1 MICSL
6 PSCSYEIELQNG
18 CLRHKEAL
26 LSSLPLSDNAV
37 AIITDETVAE
47 LYALQ
52 ICQWIQSTGRK
63 TVCLTFPSGE
73 ASKTRETKQALENQ
87 LLEGGFGRDTCIV
100 AIGGGVVT
108 DIAGYVAAT
117 YCRGVPVIM
126 VPTTLMAMVD
136 ASIGGKN
143 GVNVPQGK
151 NLVGTI
157 YQPKKV
163 LIDPSALHTLSLPEL
178 KNGFVEMIKH
188 GVIADKAYIEFLER
202 HVSQLLAFDSP
213 MLERALLMGCSIKKG
228 IVEQDERER
237 GKRHL
242 LNFGHT
248 IGHALECVS
257 GYLLPHGEAVALGMV
272 AEGQI
277 AVLLGVLPRYA
288 YERMCTLIQAY
299 GLPIHAPMSLSAH
312 DVWNAMIMDKK
323 SLRGQ
328 PRIVLLSDIG
338 EPRND
343 GLNFVFEVEK
353 TLVVSAMEHI
363 SSTYAPCH

>member
-6 PSCSYEIELQNG
+6 PSGLYEIELRNG
-18 CLRHKEAL
+18 CLCDKAAL
-26 LSSLPLSDNAV
+26 LSSLPISNNAV
-37 AIITDETVAE
+37 AIITDETVGN
-47 LYALQ
+47 LYANQ
-52 ICQWIQSTGRK
+52 ICHWIQETGRK
-63 TVCLTFPSGE
+63 TVCLAFPSGE
-73 ASKTRETKQALENQ
+73 PSKTRETKESLEDR

-108 DIAGYVAAT
+108 DLAGYIAAT
-117 YCRGVPVIM
+117 YCRGIPVIM

-143 GVNVPQGK
+143 GVNVSQGK

-163 LIDPSALHTLSLPEL
+163 LIDPSVLRSLSPSEL

-188 GVIADKAYIEFLER
+188 GAVADKTYIEFLER
-202 HVSQLLAFDSP
+202 HVDQLLSLESHL
-213 MLERALLMGCSIKKG
+213 LERAILMGCSIKKQ
-228 IVEQDERER
+228 IVEQDEREKGR
-237 GKRHL
+237 RHL

-257 GYLLPHGEAVALGMV
+257 GYSLTHGEAVALGMM

-277 AVLLGVLPRYA
+277 ALRLGVFSEAGYN
-288 YERMCTLIQAY
+288 RMRALFRAY
-299 GLPIHAPMSLSAH
+299 GLPLHTKKSLSAH
-312 DVWNAMIMDKK
+312 DIWDAMMFDKK
-323 SLRGQ
+323 SLHRH

-338 EPRND
+338 VPCYDASNV
-343 GLNFVFEVEK
+343 LFEVQK
-353 TLVVSAMEHI
+353 SLV
-363 SSTYAPCH
+363 STGIEQICPPCH